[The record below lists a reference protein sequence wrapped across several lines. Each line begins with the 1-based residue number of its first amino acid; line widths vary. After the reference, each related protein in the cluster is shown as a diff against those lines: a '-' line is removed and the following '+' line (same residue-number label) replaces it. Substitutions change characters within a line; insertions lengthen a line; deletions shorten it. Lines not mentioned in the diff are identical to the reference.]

1 MLTDPIADM
10 LTHIRNASL
19 ARHERTEI
27 PGSRLKLLVAKLL
40 KDEGYVSDV
49 TSTPGEA
56 GRSTITVVL
65 KYAGRDRTSAIMGMR
80 RRSRPGRR
88 LYVSCDEIPRVY
100 AGAGVAILSTSRGVM
115 TDRTAR
121 ERRVGGEFLC
131 EVW

>member
-10 LTHIRNASL
+10 LARIRNASQ

-27 PGSRLKLLVAKLL
+27 PGSKLKLSVAQLL
-40 KDEGYVSDV
+40 KEEGYVGDV
-49 TSTPGEA
+49 TSVPGEA
-56 GRSTITVVL
+56 GRSTITVLL
-65 KYAGRDRTSAIMGMR
+65 KYAGRDRTSAIVGMR

-88 LYVSCDEIPRVY
+88 LYVSCDHIPRVFG
-100 AGAGVAILSTSRGVM
+100 GAGVAILSTSRGVM

-121 ERRVGGEFLC
+121 ERRVGGEILC

>member
-1 MLTDPIADM
+1 MLTDPISDM
-10 LTHIRNASL
+10 LARIRNASQ

-27 PGSRLKLLVAKLL
+27 PGSKLKLRVAQLL
-40 KDEGYVSDV
+40 KDEGYVADV
-49 TSTPGEA
+49 QSVPGEA
-56 GRSTITVVL
+56 GRSTITVFL
-65 KYAGRDRTSAIMGMR
+65 KYAGRDRTSAIAGMR

-88 LYVSCDEIPRVY
+88 LYVSCDELPRVY

-121 ERRVGGEFLC
+121 ERRVGGELLC